1 MILTIGLKT
10 SKKLYQFKKKHFII
24 FNLNTTRRYVLRK
37 DGRKNNQLRSINIKR
52 DFIIYP
58 EGSVLIS
65 WGNTKVI
72 CNASIEDKV
81 PPFLKGTNKGWITA
95 EYSMLPR
102 STQTRMIREAT
113 SGKLSGR
120 TQEIQRIIG
129 RSLRAAV
136 DLDKLGERTIWIDC
150 DVIQADGGTRTASI
164 TGAYVALVL
173 AIKKGIKDG
182 IFLENPIKTQVAAVS
197 LGVVNDE
204 ILLDLNY
211 EEDSNCQVD
220 INLIMDKEG
229 RIIEIQGTGEKGLLT
244 KKQLDNIIKIGWK
257 GIKQIFKIQ
266 NKALAK

>member
-1 MILTIGLKT
+1 M
-10 SKKLYQFKKKHFII
+10 
-24 FNLNTTRRYVLRK
+24 RK
-37 DGRKNNQLRSINIKR
+37 DGRRNNQLRNINIQR

-72 CNASIEDKV
+72 CNASIEEKV

-102 STQTRMIREAT
+102 STQTRMIREAST
-113 SGKLSGR
+113 GKLSGR

-164 TGAYVALVL
+164 TGAYVALAL
-173 AIKKGIKDG
+173 AIERGISNG
-182 IFLENPIKTQVAAVS
+182 LFTENPMKTQVAAVS
-197 LGVVNDE
+197 LGVINDE
-204 ILLDLNY
+204 VLLDLNY
-211 EEDSNCQVD
+211 EEDSNCEVD
-220 INLIMDKEG
+220 INLIMDRDG

-244 KKQLDNIIKIGWK
+244 KKQLDKIIMIGWK
-257 GIKQIFKIQ
+257 AIKRIFKIQ
-266 NKALAK
+266 NKALKK

>member
-1 MILTIGLKT
+1 
-10 SKKLYQFKKKHFII
+10 
-24 FNLNTTRRYVLRK
+24 LRK
-37 DGRKNNQLRSINIKR
+37 DGRKNNQLRPIIIKK

-72 CNASIEDKV
+72 CNASVEEKV
-81 PPFLKGTNKGWITA
+81 PPFLKGTNTGWITA

-102 STQTRMIREAT
+102 STQTRMIREST
-113 SGKLSGR
+113 SGKVSGR

-136 DLDKLGERTIWIDC
+136 DLSKLGERTIWIDC

-173 AIKKGIKDG
+173 AVEKCLQNGV
-182 IFLENPIKTQVAAVS
+182 FSENPMKTQVAAVS
-197 LGVVNDE
+197 LGVLNDE

-220 INLIMDKEG
+220 INLIMDREG

-244 KKQLDNIIKIGWK
+244 KKQLDKIIKIGWK
-257 GIKQIFKIQ
+257 AITQIFKIQ
-266 NKALAK
+266 NKAIKND

>member
-1 MILTIGLKT
+1 M
-10 SKKLYQFKKKHFII
+10 
-24 FNLNTTRRYVLRK
+24 RK
-37 DGRKNNQLRSINIKR
+37 DGRKNNQLRPINIKR

-72 CNASIEDKV
+72 CNASIEEKV
-81 PPFLKGTNKGWITA
+81 PPFLKGSNTGWITA

-102 STQTRMIREAT
+102 STQTRMIREAS

-129 RSLRAAV
+129 RSLRASV
-136 DLDKLGERTIWIDC
+136 NLDKLGERTIWIDC

-164 TGAYVALVL
+164 TGAYVAL
-173 AIKKGIKDG
+173 AIAVEKGIKNGLFTD
-182 IFLENPIKTQVAAVS
+182 NPMKTQVAAVS
-197 LGVVNDE
+197 LGVINDE

-244 KKQLDNIIKIGWK
+244 KKQLDKIIKIGWK
-257 GIKQIFKIQ
+257 AIKQIFKIQ
-266 NKALAK
+266 NKVLSNG